1 MLEKFTVEIISPD
14 SSIIKTDATEVTIPS
29 YEGEMGILK
38 DHIALITFLRPGLVK
53 IKKEESDKS
62 FFIEEGTVEFT
73 DNNLLILTSTA
84 KDLLN
89 MNKSTINAL
98 ISDAEERLNKNEIT
112 DKEKYLIAHKINTLK
127 NIN

>member
-1 MLEKFTVEIISPD
+1 MSQEIKIEIISPD
-14 SSIIKTDATEVTIPS
+14 KSIFSGKSEEAILPCFEGQVTI
-29 YEGEMGILK
+29 LR
-38 DHIALITFLRPGLVK
+38 DHIPLITFLRPG
-53 IKKEESDKS
+53 
-62 FFIEEGTVEFT
+62 FIEIGKNEKFYVEDGTVEFT

-127 NIN
+127 NIT